1 MDTITEF
8 LIRPIGIVESSLVKT
23 QDAPHQ
29 DNENAP
35 EAWIVIDGAF
45 AEGIRDIKPGQEI
58 LLLTWF
64 HLSERD
70 VLKVH
75 PKNDLNQPLKGVF
88 STRSPS
94 RPNPIGLHRVRV
106 LEVSAGNK
114 LRVDHLDALHGTP
127 IVDMKPVL

>member
-1 MDTITEF
+1 
-8 LIRPIGIVESSLVKT
+8 
-23 QDAPHQ
+23 
-29 DNENAP
+29 
-35 EAWIVIDGAF
+35 VIDRAF
-45 AEGIRDIKPGQEI
+45 AEGLEDIKPTQEI

-64 HLSERD
+64 HLAERD

-75 PKNDLNQPLKGVF
+75 PRNDLNQPLKGVF

-106 LEVSAGNK
+106 LEVAGGNK

-127 IVDMKPVL
+127 IVDLKPVLDE